1 MLLVL
6 NEMLNAK
13 NYYEMHK
20 AIFDCNKQKVNYNC
34 NTQNQVFTNG
44 CDKLGGFIS

>member
-6 NEMLNAK
+6 NEMQKAK

-20 AIFDCNKQKVNYNC
+20 AIFDCSKQKVNYNC
-34 NTQNQVFTNG
+34 KTQNQVFTNWCG
-44 CDKLGGFIS
+44 ELGGFIS